1 LDEGVA
7 WQVIVPVK
15 SLTNAKTRL
24 VAQSGSQREDL
35 ALAFAMDAIGAAL
48 TCASVETVL
57 VTTGDPLVQD
67 ALRSLGVTFSQD
79 TGAGLNASIVEAAAA
94 LPAGNVAALV
104 ADLPCLDSRE
114 LDVALA
120 RAEKF
125 ARSFVCDAAGIG
137 TTLLMA
143 TRGHALHP
151 RFGSR
156 SRAAHAASGAVEITD
171 PLQRLRRD
179 VDTAV
184 DFWDAQR
191 IGVGPATQAALG
203 ARPHPE

>member
-1 LDEGVA
+1 LDGGVA

-15 SLTNAKTRL
+15 SLTNAKSRL
-24 VAQSGSQREDL
+24 VARPGSQREDL
-35 ALAFAMDAIGAAL
+35 ALAFAIDAIGAAL
-48 TCASVETVL
+48 NCASVETVV

-67 ALRSLGVTFSQD
+67 ALGSLGVSFHQD
-79 TGAGLNASIVEAAAA
+79 TGAGLNASIVEAAST
-94 LPAGNVAALV
+94 LPAGNIAALV
-104 ADLPCLDSRE
+104 ADLPCLDARDLE
-114 LDVALA
+114 VALA
-120 RAEKF
+120 RADTL

-143 TRGHALHP
+143 TSGHTLHP
-151 RFGSR
+151 RFGTR

-191 IGVGPATQAALG
+191 IGVGPATQAAIGL
-203 ARPHPE
+203 RQHPE

>member
-1 LDEGVA
+1 MA

-24 VAQSGSQREDL
+24 VARSGSQREDL
-35 ALAFAMDAIGAAL
+35 ALAFALDAIGAAL
-48 TCASVETVL
+48 NCASVETVI

-67 ALRSLGVTFSQD
+67 ALRSLGVTFHEES
-79 TGAGLNASIVEAAAA
+79 GEGLNASIVEAAAA

-104 ADLPCLDSRE
+104 ADLPCLDSRDLE
-114 LDVALA
+114 LAFT
-120 RAEKF
+120 RAETLD
-125 ARSFVCDAAGIG
+125 RSFVCDAAGIG

-143 TRGHALHP
+143 TSGHALLP
-151 RFGSR
+151 RFGAR
-156 SRAAHAASGAVEITD
+156 SRAAHANSGAIEITD

-191 IGVGPATQAALG
+191 LGVGPATQSALG
-203 ARPHPE
+203 ARPHPD

>member
-1 LDEGVA
+1 MDGGVA

-24 VAQSGSQREDL
+24 VARSGSQREDL
-35 ALAFAMDAIGAAL
+35 ALAFALDAIGAAL
-48 TCASVETVL
+48 NCVSVEAVV
-57 VTTGDPLVQD
+57 VTTADPSVQD
-67 ALRSLGVTFSQD
+67 ALRSLGVTFHEDS
-79 TGAGLNASIVEAAAA
+79 GKGLNASIVEAAAA
-94 LPAGNVAALV
+94 LPVGNIAALV
-104 ADLPCLDSRE
+104 ADLPCLDSRDLE
-114 LDVALA
+114 LAFA
-120 RAEKF
+120 RAETLD
-125 ARSFVCDAAGIG
+125 RSFVCDAAGIG

-143 TRGHALHP
+143 TSGHSLLP
-151 RFGSR
+151 RFGVRSR
-156 SRAAHAASGAVEITD
+156 SAHAASGAVEITD

-203 ARPHPE
+203 TRPHPE